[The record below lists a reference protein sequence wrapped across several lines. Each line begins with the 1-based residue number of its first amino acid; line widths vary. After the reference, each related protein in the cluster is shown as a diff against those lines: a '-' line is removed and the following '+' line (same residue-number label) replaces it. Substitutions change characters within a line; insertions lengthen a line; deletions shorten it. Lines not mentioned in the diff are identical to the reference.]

1 MNHKIIIQP
10 KGLSFTA
17 LPDENIL
24 DAATRAGIRIRKS
37 CENGVC
43 EICRAT
49 LMAGTVQTPEGSFN
63 ADHPDVNPLLTC
75 VSQARSDLILELNK
89 VLGPGEIS
97 MQHIAFQI
105 DSINEL
111 NDHVFQVN
119 LLAPAGKLADYHAG
133 QYLELLIDGGEYPF
147 TIANAPGLR
156 ELELHLGVD
165 KDNESSLNILKY
177 LQGNSTVR
185 ARLPKGDVWLKP
197 SQDPSN
203 LHHPLV
209 FIVAGTGFA
218 QAKAMIEEQF
228 KHQHSALSL
237 YWVNREAHS
246 FYSDLPRQWAE
257 QGLIKF
263 HPMTSDKP
271 DCEFFTRHTVEE
283 LIARDIENISEIE
296 VVACGGP
303 GFVYSVLDGLE
314 SKGLKQSQMQSDV
327 FAYAPRPSS

>member
-1 MNHKIIIQP
+1 MTHKIFIQP
-10 KGLSFTA
+10 RGLSFDA
-17 LPDENIL
+17 LPHENIL

-49 LMAGTVQTPEGSFN
+49 LVAGTVQTPEGSFN

-75 VSQARSDLILELNK
+75 VSQARSDLILELKK
-89 VLGPGEIS
+89 VLGPGEIPL
-97 MQHIAFQI
+97 QHIAFQI
-105 DSINEL
+105 DKITQL
-111 NDHVFQVN
+111 NDHIYQVD

-133 QYLELLIDGGEYPF
+133 QYLELLIEGGEYPF
-147 TIANAPGLR
+147 TIASAPGKR

-165 KDNESSLNILKY
+165 PENESSLQILNY
-177 LQGNSTVR
+177 LQNNPTVR

-197 SQDPSN
+197 KQNPSN
-203 LHHPLV
+203 LHDPLI

-237 YWVNREAHS
+237 YWVNREADS
-246 FYSDLPRQWAE
+246 FYSELPQQWAQ
-257 QGLIKF
+257 QGLINF

-271 DCEFFTRHTVEE
+271 DCEYFSRHTVEE
-283 LIARDIENISEIE
+283 LIAKDISDISQIQ

-303 GFVYSVLDGLE
+303 SFVYSVLDGLE
-314 SKGLKQSQMQSDV
+314 GKGLKQSQMQSDV
-327 FAYAPRPSS
+327 FAYAPRPK